1 MGVEVLVHD
10 GPEGLGEVLLPGL
23 PIVRAVLLEALVAE
37 QGVVV
42 LLALLLAADELDRLA
57 MQQAGLDVH
66 VVVNLP
72 LEVVLGDLLQPGLAA
87 ENWHG

>member
-1 MGVEVLVHD
+1 MHD

-37 QGVVV
+37 QGVVI

-72 LEVVLGDLLQPGLAA
+72 LEVVLDDLLQPGLAA